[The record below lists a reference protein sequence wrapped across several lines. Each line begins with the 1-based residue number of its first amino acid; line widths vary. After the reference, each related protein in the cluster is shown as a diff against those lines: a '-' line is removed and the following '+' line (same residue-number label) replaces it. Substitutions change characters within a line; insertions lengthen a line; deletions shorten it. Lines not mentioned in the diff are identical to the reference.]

1 MGVHIIKLL
10 AILLTISACGS
21 GTPEL
26 PKSMATTSPLS
37 SQVIYGEDNRTEFT
51 ESLPKIQREIANATV
66 GIFSSS
72 DLEERSHN
80 YIIQRKTYGKSFG
93 LCEGEAFYKQQLGP
107 RCTGVLV
114 ASDLILTAGHCV
126 NEERKCSEE
135 YVFNFNFK
143 QLNGLPAS
151 TSLEKYNSYYCKDV
165 IFRLDQQIGDL
176 ALVQLDRPVF
186 GVEPVS
192 IFQSAKELSYA
203 YPVGM
208 AGYPSGL
215 PLKLVG
221 DSQVLSKMNSSFKA
235 NLDAFGGNSGSPVFS
250 LKTGGLLGILIKGEY
265 DFVEDES
272 GCKKEQRCNEYNCT
286 GELVSSIDNV
296 MNIIDEY
303 RRYRKLPNANNPK
316 PQKPSIYSSFIP
328 VEVPDGDYMGVYS
341 HIHVHEVPDARK
353 VSIGI
358 DLEHEWIG
366 DLKIVLHAPGLEPI
380 KLRHLKASVD
390 SKLKGV
396 FGFDLVS
403 DQSLDV
409 LKSVDSEGVWKLQLI
424 DFKLGDKGKL
434 KSWRVIFN

>member
-1 MGVHIIKLL
+1 MLL
-10 AILLTISACGS
+10 IISACGS
-21 GTPEL
+21 GEPEL
-26 PKSMATTSPLS
+26 PKALQADTPLR
-37 SQVIYGEDNRTEFT
+37 SQVIYDNDDRSEYSED
-51 ESLPKIQREIANATV
+51 LPKPQKDIADATI
-66 GIFSSS
+66 GIFSTK

-80 YIIQRKTYGKSFG
+80 FIIERENYGKSFG
-93 LCEGEAFYKQQLGP
+93 LCEGEAFYEQKLGP

-114 ASDLILTAGHCV
+114 ASDLVLTAGHCV
-126 NEERKCSEE
+126 SEEHSCKDE
-135 YVFNFNFK
+135 YVFNFSFR
-143 QLNGLPAS
+143 QLKDLKA
-151 TSLEKYNSYYCKDV
+151 TYSLEKYNSYYCKSV

-192 IFQSAKELSYA
+192 IFQSNDLLSYGH
-203 YPVGM
+203 PVGM
-208 AGYPSGL
+208 SGYPSGL
-215 PLKLVG
+215 PLKLVTN
-221 DSQVLSKMNSSFKA
+221 SKVLSKMNSSFKA

-250 LKTGGLLGILIKGEY
+250 LETGGLLGILIKGEY
-265 DFVEDES
+265 DFIEDEA
-272 GCKKEQRCNEYNCT
+272 GCKKEQRCSEYNCT

-316 PQKPSIYSSFIP
+316 PKKPSIYSSFIP
-328 VEVPDGDYMGVYS
+328 TEVPDGDYMGVYS
-341 HIHVHEVPDARK
+341 NIHVHESPAGRK

-366 DLKIVLHAPGLEPI
+366 DLKIVLHAPGIEPV

-390 SKLKGV
+390 TKLKGV

-409 LKSVDSEGVWKLQLI
+409 LKTVDKEGVWKLQLI
-424 DFKLGDKGKL
+424 DFKQGDKGHV